1 MEILADSEM
10 AVAREKICAGCDRL
24 FKPTWTC
31 KECGCFMKIK
41 VRIAAQHCPLDKWLA
56 VSDD

>member
-1 MEILADSEM
+1 MIADKE
-10 AVAREKICAGCDRL
+10 VAFKRAAICNGCDRL

-41 VRIAAQHCPLDKWLA
+41 VRIPGSECPLGKW
-56 VSDD
+56 